1 MMLSSRRSLAETTFR
16 GPCNISFQD
25 RVGSEA
31 PVLGLWLFIV
41 EPQLGAAQS
50 IPPESTSYL
59 RELDFVMEGRTEK
72 GIHLFAHDDGHHT
85 SQTSENTNEDI
96 SLISRPNVP
105 IWRISLS
112 LVLLFLNYF
121 LAQYDKFILSY
132 FQDDVVSSLHLSST
146 SYGLLSGYAT
156 GIVYALLALPTA
168 FVADYTSA
176 RVWVLTV
183 AAIWWSLCTIFQGLS
198 HNFWQILLARIGMG
212 VGQAPV
218 EALSVSLISDLM
230 GKEYV
235 FFGASILYVGVYIG
249 EAVSG
254 QIAVAFARTGTPW
267 NTALIAI
274 GIVGV
279 VVALLVRVFVREPKR
294 QISLVMVNNLNLHG
308 PAAASVALPSRLVT
322 ARKDILSTFWYL
334 ARMRSFWLLALSAAF
349 RQLGGN
355 VFGYYMPSYL
365 SNLYPSEP
373 SLLSRY
379 GIIVGVVGSVA
390 VLAGGLL
397 TSLFW
402 NRTKVLPLYL
412 TAIGGMISSI
422 FVLLMLFSRNVSG
435 DSEGHGVK
443 VLYGTMSIAYLT
455 AELWLGAINSLIAL
469 LLPPRTKTFGLA
481 VWSLVQ
487 VLIYSS
493 GPEIVGLALRTTEPA
508 SRAYIEKTRI
518 ALAVMIPVGYW
529 VAGVGFLLA
538 VPLVKL
544 DLAGRFVDGRLGW
557 SGRKGF
563 FLAGACVL
571 GGLVVSLFTVSIYYR
586 A

>member
-1 MMLSSRRSLAETTFR
+1 MDAKKEEKLVVYTNHDGQQLSEDGDNNRSLTTN
-16 GPCNISFQD
+16 PNIPFW
-25 RVGSEA
+25 RI
-31 PVLGLWLFIV
+31 F
-41 EPQLGAAQS
+41 
-50 IPPESTSYL
+50 
-59 RELDFVMEGRTEK
+59 
-72 GIHLFAHDDGHHT
+72 
-85 SQTSENTNEDI
+85 I
-96 SLISRPNVP
+96 SLI
-105 IWRISLS
+105 
-112 LVLLFLNYF
+112 LLFLNYF

-132 FQDDVVSSLHLSST
+132 FQDDVISSLHLSSA

-176 RVWVLTV
+176 RVWVLTA
-183 AAIWWSLCTIFQGLS
+183 AAIWWSLCAIFQGLS

-212 VGQAPV
+212 IGQAPV
-218 EALSVSLISDLM
+218 EALSVSMISDLM
-230 GKEYV
+230 GRKYV
-235 FFGASILYVGVYIG
+235 FFGASVLYVGVYIG

-294 QISLVMVNNLNLHG
+294 QISLVMANNLDYQG
-308 PAAASVALPSRLVT
+308 PTSAIVPSRVVT
-322 ARKDILSTFWYL
+322 ARKDMLSTFRYI
-334 ARMRSFWLLALSAAF
+334 AHMESFYVLVLSAGF

-365 SNLYPSEP
+365 SKLYPSQP

-397 TSLFW
+397 TSLMW
-402 NRTKVLPLYL
+402 SRTKLIPLYL
-412 TAIGGMISSI
+412 TAIGGMISSV
-422 FVLLMLFSRNVSG
+422 FVLLMLFSLEAS
-435 DSEGHGVK
+435 HGNQDRGIEI
-443 VLYGTMSIAYLT
+443 LYGTMSIAYLT
-455 AELWLGAINSLIAL
+455 AELWLGAVNSLVAL

-493 GPEIVGLALRTTEPA
+493 GPEIIGLALRKTDST
-508 SRAYIEKTRI
+508 SSAYLEKTRI
-518 ALAVMIPVGYW
+518 ALAVVISVGYW
-529 VAGVGFLLA
+529 LAGVGFLLA
-538 VPLVKL
+538 VPLVKK
-544 DLAGRFVDGRLGW
+544 DLAGQFVEGRLRWG
-557 SGRKGF
+557 GRKGGF
-563 FLAGACVL
+563 FAGGCVL
-571 GGLVVSLFTVSIYYR
+571 GALVVSLFTVSIYYK

>member
-1 MMLSSRRSLAETTFR
+1 MNAKK
-16 GPCNISFQD
+16 
-25 RVGSEA
+25 
-31 PVLGLWLFIV
+31 
-41 EPQLGAAQS
+41 
-50 IPPESTSYL
+50 
-59 RELDFVMEGRTEK
+59 EK
-72 GIHLFAHDDGHHT
+72 MAVSGDDDG
-85 SQTSENTNEDI
+85 QQLSEDSDNNNMSLTTNPDVPVWRI
-96 SLISRPNVP
+96 FTSLI
-105 IWRISLS
+105 
-112 LVLLFLNYF
+112 LLFLNYF
-121 LAQYDKFILSY
+121 LAQYDKFVLSY
-132 FQDDVVSSLHLSST
+132 FQEDVVSSLHLSST

-176 RVWVLTV
+176 RVWVLTA
-183 AAIWWSLCTIFQGLS
+183 AAIWWSLCAIFQGLS

-212 VGQAPV
+212 IGQAPV

-230 GKEYV
+230 GRKYV
-235 FFGASILYVGVYIG
+235 FFGASVLYVGVYIG

-274 GIVGV
+274 GVVGV

-294 QISLVMVNNLNLHG
+294 QISLVMANNLNHQA
-308 PAAASVALPSRLVT
+308 PTSAAFPSRVVT
-322 ARKDILSTFWYL
+322 GRRNMLSTFRYI
-334 ARMRSFWLLALSAAF
+334 AHMRSFYLLALSAAF

-365 SNLYPSEP
+365 SNLYPSQP

-390 VLAGGLL
+390 VLTGGLL
-397 TSLFW
+397 TSILW
-402 NRTKVLPLYL
+402 SRTKLLPLYL

-422 FVLLMLFSRNVSG
+422 FVLLMLFSLDIS
-435 DSEGHGVK
+435 HGNQK
-443 VLYGTMSIAYLT
+443 RGIQVLYGTMSIAYLT

-493 GPEIVGLALRTTEPA
+493 GPEIVGLALRKTDPT
-508 SRAYIEKTRI
+508 SSAYIEKTRI

-529 VAGVGFLLA
+529 LAGVGFLLA
-538 VPLVKL
+538 VPLVKR
-544 DLAGRFVDGRLGW
+544 DLAGHFVEGRLCW
-557 SGRKGF
+557 SGRKGG
-563 FLAGACVL
+563 FLAAGCVL
-571 GGLVVSLFTVSIYYR
+571 GALVISLFTVSIYYKF
-586 A
+586 

>member
-1 MMLSSRRSLAETTFR
+1 MEV
-16 GPCNISFQD
+16 PKEEDI
-25 RVGSEA
+25 RV
-31 PVLGLWLFIV
+31 
-41 EPQLGAAQS
+41 
-50 IPPESTSYL
+50 Y
-59 RELDFVMEGRTEK
+59 
-72 GIHLFAHDDGHHT
+72 
-85 SQTSENTNEDI
+85 TNEEDPRASYDTNDKNDI
-96 SLISRPNVP
+96 SLTTRPKVP
-105 IWRISLS
+105 IWRITVSLT
-112 LVLLFLNYF
+112 LLFLNYF

-132 FQDDVVSSLHLSST
+132 FQDEVISSLNLAST

-183 AAIWWSLCTIFQGLS
+183 AAIWWSLCAIFQGLS

-235 FFGASILYVGVYIG
+235 FFGASVLYVGVYIG

-274 GIVGV
+274 GIFGI
-279 VVALLVRVFVREPKR
+279 VVALFVRLVVREPKR
-294 QISLVMVNNLNLHG
+294 QISLVMANSLDYQG
-308 PAAASVALPSRLVT
+308 PVSAAIPIPSRLVV
-322 ARKDILSTFWYL
+322 ARKDILSTFRYL

-365 SNLYPSEP
+365 SNLFSSETA
-373 SLLSRY
+373 LLSRY
-379 GIIVGVVGSVA
+379 GIIVGVVGSVT
-390 VLAGGLL
+390 VLTGGLL
-397 TSLFW
+397 TALFW
-402 NRTKVLPLYL
+402 NRTKLLPLYL

-422 FVLLMLFSRNVSG
+422 FVLLMLFSRNVAG
-435 DSEGHGVK
+435 GNEVQGVK

-493 GPEIVGLALRTTEPA
+493 GPEIIGLSLRTTEP
-508 SRAYIEKTRI
+508 SSSVYTEKTRI
-518 ALAVMIPVGYW
+518 ALA
-529 VAGVGFLLA
+529 
-538 VPLVKL
+538 
-544 DLAGRFVDGRLGW
+544 
-557 SGRKGF
+557 
-563 FLAGACVL
+563 
-571 GGLVVSLFTVSIYYR
+571 
-586 A
+586 

>member
-1 MMLSSRRSLAETTFR
+1 MDAKKEED
-16 GPCNISFQD
+16 IE
-25 RVGSEA
+25 V
-31 PVLGLWLFIV
+31 
-41 EPQLGAAQS
+41 
-50 IPPESTSYL
+50 
-59 RELDFVMEGRTEK
+59 
-72 GIHLFAHDDGHHT
+72 FANDNGH
-85 SQTSENTNEDI
+85 QTSEDSDRTNEDP
-96 SLISRPNVP
+96 SLTSRPNVP
-105 IWRISLS
+105 IWRIGISL
-112 LVLLFLNYF
+112 LLLFLNYF
-121 LAQYDKFILSY
+121 LAQYDKFVLSY
-132 FQDDVVSSLHLSST
+132 FQDEVISSLNLSST
-146 SYGLLSGYAT
+146 TYGLLSGYAT

-183 AAIWWSLCTIFQGLS
+183 AAIWWSLCAIFQGLS

-235 FFGASILYVGVYIG
+235 FFGASVLYVGVYIG

-279 VVALLVRVFVREPKR
+279 VVALLVRLVVREPKR
-294 QISLVMVNNLNLHG
+294 QVSLVMHNNLNRRG
-308 PAAASVALPSRLVT
+308 DTSAAVPSRLAI
-322 ARKDILSTFWYL
+322 ARKDILSTFRYL
-334 ARMRSFWLLALSAAF
+334 AHMRSFWLLALSAAL

-355 VFGYYMPSYL
+355 VFGYYMPAYL
-365 SNLYPSEP
+365 SNLFPSQT

-379 GIIVGVVGSVA
+379 GIIVGVVGSLA
-390 VLAGGLL
+390 VLSGGLL
-397 TSLFW
+397 TSLLW
-402 NRTKVLPLYL
+402 NRTKLLPLYL

-422 FVLLMLFSRNVSG
+422 FVLLMLFSRNVSNG
-435 DSEGHGVK
+435 NEAQGVK

-469 LLPPRTKTFGLA
+469 LLPPHTKTFGLA

-493 GPEIVGLALRTTEPA
+493 GPEIVGLALRTTEVG
-508 SRAYIEKTRI
+508 SSAYLEKTRI

-529 VAGVGFLLA
+529 LAGIGFLIA

-544 DLAGRFVDGRLGW
+544 DLGGRFVEGKLGW
-557 SGRKGF
+557 NGRKGF
-563 FLAGACVL
+563 FMAGGCVL
-571 GGLVVSLFTVSIYYR
+571 GALVVSLFTVSIYYK